1 MSTTQEYPRAEEAL
15 RLLAAAA
22 GAARLYPAA
31 SALPAEAVAKFT
43 SRANDAADGQ
53 GPMRFAVNPEGFS
66 IGDSEIAAGAS
77 QVSALAKALHA
88 LQVGQ
93 LLIAPGLTEPE
104 AAAFIAVA
112 NAEPAS
118 VRARGGARALLSAS
132 NVAHIAV
139 IEVSL
144 RASEEEGLL
153 GVDLVA
159 APLDDIASELE
170 KSAERWARA
179 TGPGVDDVAE
189 AIDRMEAATREIAME
204 RAVAALMRLDEPTRM
219 RVLGYSLKADSNG
232 QRMKGMLGVLA
243 QMKPAALARLLTLVA
258 AQAGA
263 DPRRIAS
270 ALELPPETAR
280 LLAEMLAPSAS
291 EPANQPAS
299 PAPEPPPAVELARM
313 MAEPVDTADI
323 ERQVA
328 VAAPSLSASRALATA
343 VALSRKGAGAETVAT
358 IGDSLAQ
365 AARDGAFPT
374 VREALRRLDELS
386 TQAPLLDAILAAKA
400 TLSDRQ
406 VLTDMCAA
414 IDSEGDAAIAGEILA
429 AAGSTGAEVLLDAY
443 VGGPEKTRDLL
454 RPVLRAMSEPV
465 LGVARARL
473 RTEQP
478 TQAIAIVRTLGVIGD
493 RRVVPAL
500 GQALGNLNESVRFA
514 AITALAE
521 TPDPEAANALIR
533 ALGHPEPETQRFA
546 VREIGRVK
554 AAPAIHQLTRALED
568 LNVLQRTYETKKEV
582 VGALERIGTPEAARA
597 LHRTADRSFVWGRK
611 SRQLRA
617 QARDALA
624 HIAANNQA
632 EGVDAS

>member
-1 MSTTQEYPRAEEAL
+1 MVSTAQDYPRAEEAL

-31 SALPAEAVAKFT
+31 SALPAEAVAKF
-43 SRANDAADGQ
+43 AARSNAVVDSQ
-53 GPMRFAVNPEGFS
+53 GPLRFAVNPESFS
-66 IGDSEIAAGAS
+66 IGDTEIAPGAS
-77 QVSALAKALHA
+77 QVTALAKSLHA

-93 LLIAPGLTEPE
+93 LLIAPGLTDPE
-104 AAAFIAVA
+104 AAAFVAVA
-112 NAEPAS
+112 NADPGS
-118 VRARGGARALLSAS
+118 VRAQGGARSLLAAS
-132 NVAHIAV
+132 RVAHIAV

-153 GVDLVA
+153 GIDLLT
-159 APLDDIASELE
+159 APLEDIGAELA

-179 TGPGVDDVAE
+179 TGPGDDDVAT
-189 AIDRMEAATREIAME
+189 AIGRLEAATRGVAVD
-204 RAVAALMRLDEPTRM
+204 RAVSALMSLDEPTRM
-219 RVLGYSLKADSNG
+219 RVLGLSLKADSNG
-232 QRMKGMLGVLA
+232 QRMDGMLGIVA

-258 AQAGA
+258 AQAGT

-280 LLAEMLAPSAS
+280 LLAEMLAPAAA
-291 EPANQPAS
+291 EPQNQPSSA
-299 PAPEPPPAVELARM
+299 PPEPPPALELARL
-313 MAEPVDTADI
+313 MAQPEDPA
-323 ERQVA
+323 ELQRQVA
-328 VAAPSLSASRALATA
+328 AASPSLAASRELSTA
-343 VALSRKGAGAETVAT
+343 VALSRKRVDVETIDT
-358 IGDSLAQ
+358 IGDSLPQ
-365 AARDGAFPT
+365 AARDGAFST

-386 TQAPLLDAILAAKA
+386 AQAPLLVAIGSAKT
-400 TLSDRQ
+400 TLSDRN
-406 VLTDMCAA
+406 VLTDMCAT

-443 VGGPEKTRDLL
+443 VGGPDKTRDLL
-454 RPVLRAMSEPV
+454 RPVVRAMGEPI

-473 RTEQP
+473 RTEEP
-478 TQAIAIVRTLGVIGD
+478 VHAIAIVRTLAVIGD
-493 RRVVPAL
+493 RRVVPVL

-514 AITALAE
+514 AISALAE

-582 VGALERIGTPEAARA
+582 IRALERIGTPEAARA

-611 SRQLRA
+611 SRELRA
-617 QARDALA
+617 QARTALE
-624 HIAANNQA
+624 HIAA
-632 EGVDAS
+632 VDRP